1 MHGVPATTQEPP
13 LASRSGE
20 APAPLRRAAAE
31 LEAVFL
37 GQLLGALTQ
46 GVGGDGALGGGDDP
60 FSAML
65 RDDYAKLLGRGSRI
79 GVADAVLRQL
89 LRAQEAA

>member
-1 MHGVPATTQEPP
+1 MHGIAATTHGPSLNP
-13 LASRSGE
+13 RPGE

-46 GVGGDGALGGGDDP
+46 GIGGDGALGGGDDP
-60 FSAML
+60 FSAMM
-65 RDDYAKLLGRGSRI
+65 RDEYAKLLGRGSRI
-79 GVADAVLRQL
+79 GIADAVLRQL